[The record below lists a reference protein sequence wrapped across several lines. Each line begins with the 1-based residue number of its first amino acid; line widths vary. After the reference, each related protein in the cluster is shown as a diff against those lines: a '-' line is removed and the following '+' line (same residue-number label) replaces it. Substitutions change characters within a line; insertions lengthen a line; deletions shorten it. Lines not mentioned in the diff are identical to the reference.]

1 MLFLFCFKFHTIS
14 SCKYED
20 IHNKGS
26 RASIVFLDIEN
37 FTFGG
42 TMEETNED
50 IIKYRFTSYILVALQ
65 RAKKD
70 YIRREIEING
80 HESLSAELCL
90 EPLVDS
96 SDSSLFLWE
105 EAEYIPLKPKA
116 VREYMD
122 SQVDEAGK
130 AALDTLTETE
140 VLVVYMKIF
149 RQMTYAEI
157 GNRLDMDWKKAGSI
171 YTYARKKMQ
180 KGWKR

>member
-1 MLFLFCFKFHTIS
+1 
-14 SCKYED
+14 
-20 IHNKGS
+20 
-26 RASIVFLDIEN
+26 
-37 FTFGG
+37 
-42 TMEETNED
+42 MEETNED
-50 IIKYRFTSYILVALQ
+50 IIKYRFTSYVLVALK

-70 YIRREIEING
+70 YVQREIEISG
-80 HESLSAELCL
+80 HESLSD
-90 EPLVDS
+90 EPCMEPSFDIT
-96 SDSSLFLWE
+96 DGKPFLWE
-105 EAEYIPLKPKA
+105 EAEKIPQTSKA
-116 VREYMD
+116 AREYME

-149 RQMTYAEI
+149 RRMTYAEI